1 MRRSIIVNAGITKE
15 QLFIFK
21 ELYIRRETWISI
33 RVVGAI
39 EGEEKN
45 IVIIDFPETE
55 LEYLIA
61 TLDLMEFKEENKD
74 FELLTLN

>member
-15 QLFIFK
+15 QLYIFK

-55 LEYLIA
+55 LEFLVA
-61 TLDLMEFKEENKD
+61 TLDLMGFKEENKD